1 MQKLKSVNF
10 IGILCDGSTDKG
22 IVEQEVLYVIFADP
36 ETFKPTLA
44 FFEVIAPPD
53 SQDTPGL
60 KQSIIDVFIK
70 HSLEHLI
77 EKIVFLS
84 SDGAS
89 VNCGKNSGLIKLLQ
103 EDHPWICF
111 IWCFSHRLELAI
123 KDALKE
129 FIEPVEE
136 SLRHLFYLYTK
147 SSKKFRKL
155 KNVYHILQ
163 DEFDMYGL
171 GIKPVKSTGTRWI
184 DHKLRAMERLVEK
197 FGLYTQHL
205 ENVLESIRSSKD
217 KAILQGKFNKLID
230 SKVLLRSAFFL
241 DILTEAKKFSLVTQQ
256 NDINIINVVDCVQ
269 STSNNYRQLLGK
281 LKKSP
286 GDVFNL
292 LPTLKNV
299 VETIETNEDGD
310 AVFQGQSIKYYRRE
324 KTFIENHVV
333 DMVERIISCFER
345 RYCGV
350 YSDNTKGVVN
360 VEADAGDR
368 ILFDICRVLNC
379 NVWPEI
385 KEDSNLEERYSAMSI
400 FENFT
405 VNDIVDG
412 FIDITNY
419 AARYFTISKI
429 NPIEFWGKIMSLN
442 KEKESWKGCFLI
454 LEICLCAPF
463 SNATLERLFSHM
475 NIVKSNIRS
484 RLSNDSLNST
494 LHIRLNGISLGKFH
508 EEFCSKCV
516 DYWYCSKNRRINQ
529 RKRKLYQQ
537 RESGKKKKNSVLYK
551 RNVIIQR
558 FFFK

>member
-1 MQKLKSVNF
+1 
-10 IGILCDGSTDKG
+10 
-22 IVEQEVLYVIFADP
+22 
-36 ETFKPTLA
+36 
-44 FFEVIAPPD
+44 
-53 SQDTPGL
+53 
-60 KQSIIDVFIK
+60 
-70 HSLEHLI
+70 
-77 EKIVFLS
+77 
-84 SDGAS
+84 
-89 VNCGKNSGLIKLLQ
+89 
-103 EDHPWICF
+103 
-111 IWCFSHRLELAI
+111 
-123 KDALKE
+123 
-129 FIEPVEE
+129 
-136 SLRHLFYLYTK
+136 
-147 SSKKFRKL
+147 
-155 KNVYHILQ
+155 
-163 DEFDMYGL
+163 MYGS

-184 DHKLRAMERLVEK
+184 GHKLRAMERLVEK

-241 DILTEAKKFSLVTQQ
+241 DILTEAKKFSLVTQK
-256 NDINIINVVDCVQ
+256 NDINIINVIDCVQ
-269 STSNNYRQLLGK
+269 STSNNYRKLLGK

-299 VETIETNEDGD
+299 VETIESNEDGD

-385 KEDSNLEERYSAMSI
+385 KEDSNLEADFSVQIRSIKNIFERYSAMSI

-419 AARYFTISKI
+419 AARYFTITKI
-429 NPIEFWGKIMSLN
+429 NPIEFWGKIM
-442 KEKESWKGCFLI
+442 
-454 LEICLCAPF
+454 
-463 SNATLERLFSHM
+463 
-475 NIVKSNIRS
+475 
-484 RLSNDSLNST
+484 
-494 LHIRLNGISLGKFH
+494 
-508 EEFCSKCV
+508 
-516 DYWYCSKNRRINQ
+516 
-529 RKRKLYQQ
+529 
-537 RESGKKKKNSVLYK
+537 
-551 RNVIIQR
+551 
-558 FFFK
+558 